1 MNVLKYSSVPGLEF
15 HSIKSGQVGVCVCFL
30 EKLVRH
36 CRLHEHAL
44 LLRLHPLSRSYLR
57 GNSGIMVKID
67 VMPFVPYLNHSRIK
81 FVPLQTFPI
90 LKQVKAVRLRSGV
103 SSNSLFQANCSPEVD
118 LYKKKNVPLICASY

>member
-1 MNVLKYSSVPGLEF
+1 
-15 HSIKSGQVGVCVCFL
+15 
-30 EKLVRH
+30 
-36 CRLHEHAL
+36 
-44 LLRLHPLSRSYLR
+44 
-57 GNSGIMVKID
+57 MVKID

-118 LYKKKNVPLICASY
+118 LKQKKMCQKKNRSATVAAVRTRLLVKLQPFAAVFSNENNVLSQLLFHSFKYA